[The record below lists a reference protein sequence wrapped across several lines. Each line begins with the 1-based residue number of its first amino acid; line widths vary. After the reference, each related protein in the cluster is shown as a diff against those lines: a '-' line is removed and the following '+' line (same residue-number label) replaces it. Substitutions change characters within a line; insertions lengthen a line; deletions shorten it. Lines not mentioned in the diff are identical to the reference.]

1 MNSQASSTGKS
12 PAVGA
17 RHAGDPAFSPAWR
30 APAAALL
37 LFDFGTAFATDELL
51 PDALVA
57 GWQGEPVCEKLHED
71 TRQRILRCTFPPGV
85 GHERHYHAPHFGYVL
100 AGGKMRI
107 RDDDGEREV
116 DLSADYS
123 WTSDGVGWHEVLN
136 VGETTSVYLIVE
148 QF

>member
-1 MNSQASSTGKS
+1 MNSQASSTRRS
-12 PAVGA
+12 CACAATVA
-17 RHAGDPAFSPAWR
+17 LQ
-30 APAAALL
+30 AALL
-37 LFDFGTAFATDELL
+37 LLFALGTALATDESL
-51 PDALVA
+51 PDPLAA

-107 RDDDGEREV
+107 RDDNGEREV
-116 DLSADYS
+116 DLSADDS

-136 VGETTSVYLIVE
+136 VGETTSAYLIVE

>member
-1 MNSQASSTGKS
+1 MNSQASSTRRS
-12 PAVGA
+12 CACATTVA
-17 RHAGDPAFSPAWR
+17 LQ
-30 APAAALL
+30 AALL
-37 LFDFGTAFATDELL
+37 LLSALGTALATDELL
-51 PDALVA
+51 PDPLAA
-57 GWQGEPVCEKLHED
+57 GWQGEPVCKKLHED

-123 WTSDGVGWHEVLN
+123 WTSDGVDWHEVLN
-136 VGETTSVYLIVE
+136 VGETTSVYLLIE